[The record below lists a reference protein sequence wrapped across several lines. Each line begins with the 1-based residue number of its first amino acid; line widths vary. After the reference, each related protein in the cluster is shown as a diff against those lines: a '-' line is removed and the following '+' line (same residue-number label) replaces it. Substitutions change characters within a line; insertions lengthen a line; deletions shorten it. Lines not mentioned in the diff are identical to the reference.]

1 MGVTPASD
9 PPWSILVF
17 TRQRCVSFKLMGL
30 NNLVRRPPSY
40 QHFFRRARIWRCC
53 GGDPEETPS
62 KRERLNMITVCL
74 CIGQGHTGCWIG
86 FCENRPPRPTAPQEP
101 MLDTRV
107 PGCHLAQDPH
117 CLWRRE
123 RPAFQMRS
131 PLSDPG
137 VELEARELQI
147 KPDAVLS
154 FKTGEHVF

>member
-40 QHFFRRARIWRCC
+40 KHFFRRARIWRCC

-62 KRERLNMITVCL
+62 KGERLNTITGCF

-86 FCENRPPRPTAPQEP
+86 FCENRPPRPTAPKSQCW
-101 MLDTRV
+101 TRECPAATS
-107 PGCHLAQDPH
+107 PGTPPASGAGSAQLLRCDHH
-117 CLWRRE
+117 CLT
-123 RPAFQMRS
+123 Q
-131 PLSDPG
+131 G
-137 VELEARELQI
+137 GARGQRT
-147 KPDAVLS
+147 PN
-154 FKTGEHVF
+154 